1 MNTMNTMNE
10 NMATWSLLVLASAAC
25 GGGNDVEPPAPTSME
40 AFGGTEQTGVVGT
53 ALTDSLRVRVI
64 DADGNAAPRVDVTW
78 SVLTGGGQISPA
90 TAATNSA
97 GVAAGQFTLGP
108 SEGDQQAE
116 AEVSGLAGSPVVF
129 IAHGHVQPLVP
140 ANIEAVGGNGQN
152 GTVGG
157 VLADSLSVQVT
168 DASGHAV
175 PGVSVN
181 WSVLTGEGAISPTLS
196 TTNGSG
202 VASAEFTLGPTEG
215 AQQAQA
221 VVSGLTGSPVVFSV
235 TAVDAGGVLL
245 SVVGGGNNV
254 PERFSSDLWVHGSYA
269 YTGTW
274 GFRDEEGNQLKV
286 WSLNASGAP
295 TLVRAVT
302 VPDIGTVSD
311 VQVSEDGKV
320 LVLSGENGFEGGGIY
335 LYGLSDPARP
345 AFLGT
350 AQVGDAGVHTVT
362 LSTINGRLYAFA
374 ARNPGFS
381 EDAAEDPALLIY
393 DVTDPS
399 APTLVARK
407 PFPERDY
414 GIHDT
419 FVRDGIAFAF
429 VWNTGVVIYDV
440 GNGIR
445 GGLPSAPV
453 EINRLITASNGVPR
467 GPAVHNGWWF
477 HNPVTGE
484 RRYLFIGQEG
494 ASILGSEASGDI
506 HVVDVS
512 DLTKPREVAFFHLD
526 GAGTHNFWMDEQRQI
541 LYAAYYNAG
550 VVALDVSGTL
560 AGDLSGRLLS
570 QLKPGGAGDTFTWG
584 VQLANGSLYAIDML
598 TGLWQL
604 GTK

>member
-1 MNTMNTMNE
+1 MNTMNKR
-10 NMATWSLLVLASAAC
+10 MATWSLLVLASTAC
-25 GGGNDVEPPAPTSME
+25 GGHSDVVLPVPTSME
-40 AFGGTEQTGVVGT
+40 AFGGIEQSGVVRT

-64 DADGNAAPRVDVTW
+64 DADGNAAPSVDVTW

-90 TAATNSA
+90 TATTNSA
-97 GVAAGQFTLGP
+97 GVAGGQFTLGP
-108 SEGDQQAE
+108 GEGDQQAE
-116 AEVSGLAGSPVVF
+116 AEVSGLTGSPVVF
-129 IAHGHVQPLVP
+129 TAHGHIQPLV
-140 ANIEAVGGNGQN
+140 AATIEAVGGNGQK

-157 VLADSLSVQVT
+157 VLADSLSVRVT

-181 WSVLTGEGAISPTLS
+181 WSVLTGGGAISPASS

-202 VASAEFTLGPTEG
+202 VASADLTLGPLEG
-215 AQQAQA
+215 EQQAQA
-221 VVSGLTGSPVVFSV
+221 LVSGLTGSPVIFTV
-235 TAVDAGGVLL
+235 TASVEVVL
-245 SVVGGGNNV
+245 SAVGGGNNV
-254 PERFSSDLWVHGSYA
+254 RERYSSDLWVHGSYA

-274 GFRDEEGNQLKV
+274 GYRDEVGDVLKV

-311 VQVSEDGKV
+311 VQVSDDGQL
-320 LVLSGENGFEGGGIY
+320 LVLSGERGPDGGIF
-335 LYGLSDPARP
+335 LYSLSNPAAP
-345 AFLGT
+345 SFLGS
-350 AQVGDAGVHTVT
+350 ALVGEAGVHTVT

-381 EDAAEDPALLIY
+381 EEAAEDPALLIY

-419 FVRDGIAFAF
+419 YVRDGIAFAF

-445 GGLPSAPV
+445 GGSPSAPV
-453 EINRLITASNGVPR
+453 EISRLITASNDVPR

-512 DLTKPREVAFFHLD
+512 DLTKPHEVAFFHLN
-526 GAGTHNFWMDEQRQI
+526 GAGTHNFWMDEERQI

-560 AGDLSGRLLS
+560 ADNLSARLLS
-570 QLKPGGAGDTFTWG
+570 QLKPGGANNTFTWG
-584 VQLANGSLYAIDML
+584 VQLANGFLYAIDML
-598 TGLWQL
+598 SGLWQL
-604 GTK
+604 STK

>member
-1 MNTMNTMNE
+1 
-10 NMATWSLLVLASAAC
+10 L
-25 GGGNDVEPPAPTSME
+25 
-40 AFGGTEQTGVVGT
+40 
-53 ALTDSLRVRVI
+53 
-64 DADGNAAPRVDVTW
+64 
-78 SVLTGGGQISPA
+78 
-90 TAATNSA
+90 
-97 GVAAGQFTLGP
+97 TLGP
-108 SEGDQQAE
+108 LEGE
-116 AEVSGLAGSPVVF
+116 
-129 IAHGHVQPLVP
+129 
-140 ANIEAVGGNGQN
+140 
-152 GTVGG
+152 
-157 VLADSLSVQVT
+157 
-168 DASGHAV
+168 
-175 PGVSVN
+175 
-181 WSVLTGEGAISPTLS
+181 
-196 TTNGSG
+196 
-202 VASAEFTLGPTEG
+202 
-215 AQQAQA
+215 QQAQA
-221 VVSGLTGSPVVFSV
+221 LVSGLTGSPVIFKV
-235 TAVDAGGVLL
+235 TASVEVVL
-245 SVVGGGNNV
+245 SAVGGGNNV
-254 PERFSSDLWVHGSYA
+254 RERYSSDLWVHGSYA

-274 GFRDEEGNQLKV
+274 GFRDEVGDVLKV

-311 VQVSEDGKV
+311 VQVSEDGQL
-320 LVLSGENGFEGGGIY
+320 LVLSGERGPDGGIF
-335 LYGLSDPARP
+335 LYSLSNPAAP
-345 AFLGT
+345 SFLGS
-350 AQVGDAGVHTVT
+350 ALVGEAGVHTVT

-381 EDAAEDPALLIY
+381 EEAAEDPALLIY

-419 FVRDGIAFAF
+419 YVRDGIAFAF

-445 GGLPSAPV
+445 GGSPSAPV
-453 EINRLITASNGVPR
+453 EISRLITASNGVPR

-512 DLTKPREVAFFHLD
+512 DLTKPSEVAFFHLN
-526 GAGTHNFWMDEQRQI
+526 GAGTHNFWMDEERQI

-560 AGDLSGRLLS
+560 ADNLSGRLLS
-570 QLKPGGAGDTFTWG
+570 HLKPGGPKNTFTWS
-584 VQLANGSLYAIDML
+584 VQLANGFLYAIDML
-598 TGLWQL
+598 SGLWQL
-604 GTK
+604 STK

>member
-1 MNTMNTMNE
+1 MNTMNE
-10 NMATWSLLVLASAAC
+10 KMATWSLLVLAC
-25 GGGNDVEPPAPTSME
+25 GSSSDVEPPVPTRME
-40 AFGGTEQTGVVGT
+40 AFGGIEQSGVVGT

-90 TAATNSA
+90 TATTNSA

-108 SEGDQQAE
+108 SEGDEQAE

-129 IAHGHVQPLVP
+129 TAHGHVQPLVA
-140 ANIEAVGGNGQN
+140 ANVEAVGGNGQN

-157 VLADSLSVQVT
+157 VLADSLSVRVT

-181 WSVLTGEGAISPTLS
+181 WSVLTGGGAISPASS

-202 VASAEFTLGPTEG
+202 VASAELTIGPLEG
-215 AQQAQA
+215 EQQAQA
-221 VVSGLTGSPVVFSV
+221 LVSGLTGSPVTFTV
-235 TAVDAGGVLL
+235 TASAKVVL

-254 PERFSSDLWVHGSYA
+254 RERYSSDLWVHGSYA

-274 GFRDEEGNQLKV
+274 GYRDEVGDVLKV
-286 WSLNASGAP
+286 WSLDASGAP

-311 VQVSEDGKV
+311 VQVSEDGQL
-320 LVLSGENGFEGGGIY
+320 LVLSGERGLDGGIF
-335 LYGLSDPARP
+335 LYSLSNPAAP
-345 AFLGT
+345 SFLGS
-350 AQVGDAGVHTVT
+350 ALVGEAGVHTVT

-381 EDAAEDPALLIY
+381 EEAAEDPALLIY

-399 APTLVARK
+399 TPTLVARK

-445 GGLPSAPV
+445 GGSPSAPV
-453 EINRLITASNGVPR
+453 EISRLKTASNGVPR
-467 GPAVHNGWWF
+467 GRAVHNGWWF

-494 ASILGSEASGDI
+494 ASILGLEASGDI

-512 DLTKPREVAFFHLD
+512 DLTQPREVAFFHLD
-526 GAGTHNFWMDEQRQI
+526 GAGTHNFWMDEERQI

-560 AGDLSGRLLS
+560 ADNLSGRLLG
-570 QLKPGGAGDTFTWG
+570 QLKPGGANNTFTWG
-584 VQLANGSLYAIDML
+584 VQLANGFLYAIDML
-598 TGLWQL
+598 SGLWQL
-604 GTK
+604 STK